1 MSRQN
6 LLLFLIAT
14 VCAAQPGSVPANIVC
29 KTAPKV
35 ADCGNPPKV
44 DGLYRLKSRAKLKD
58 GRDLCLDVDTGS
70 GRYQQLDCRN
80 VPSSQFF
87 FSTGGRPDHCYRI
100 EQQRLGGRETTVFG
114 GPDAT
119 IFPPTRGDIAGVGFP
134 EVDVN
139 CRATLLGIQ
148 WQLVRVPNLP
158 EGQEFFQIKNEQTG
172 QCMDADRNNLTP
184 GDLITPQACQAFDN
198 QFWMLFK

>member
-1 MSRQN
+1 
-6 LLLFLIAT
+6 
-14 VCAAQPGSVPANIVC
+14 
-29 KTAPKV
+29 
-35 ADCGNPPKV
+35 
-44 DGLYRLKSRAKLKD
+44 
-58 GRDLCLDVDTGS
+58 
-70 GRYQQLDCRN
+70 
-80 VPSSQFF
+80 
-87 FSTGGRPDHCYRI
+87 
-100 EQQRLGGRETTVFG
+100 VFG